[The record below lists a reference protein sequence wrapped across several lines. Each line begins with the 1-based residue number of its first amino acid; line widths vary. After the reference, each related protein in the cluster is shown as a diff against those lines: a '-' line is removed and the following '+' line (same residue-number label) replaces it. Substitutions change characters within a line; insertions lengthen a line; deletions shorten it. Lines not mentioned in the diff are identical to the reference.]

1 MDDRMKEICLGL
13 AVDVHANT
21 AEASEKRTVSQN
33 LPEQGK
39 QIVKVAEIFEMFMK
53 KETS

>member
-1 MDDRMKEICLGL
+1 MDDLRLNCLGL

-21 AEASEKRTVSQN
+21 ADASEKRVVNQN

-39 QIVKVAEIFEMFMK
+39 QIVKVAEIFHEFMTK
-53 KETS
+53 GQ